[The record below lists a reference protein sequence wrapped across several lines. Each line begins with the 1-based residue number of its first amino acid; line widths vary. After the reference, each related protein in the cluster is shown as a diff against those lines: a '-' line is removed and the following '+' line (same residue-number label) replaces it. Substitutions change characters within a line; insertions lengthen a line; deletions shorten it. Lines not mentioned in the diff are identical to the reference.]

1 VTRLT
6 RPTITRHFSKA
17 WVQFLLLVFVI
28 FVIPG
33 FFGHPFAAGDNLI
46 QFNPLRM
53 LAAKIERSGNLPL
66 WNQYI
71 WSGTPLLAGFN
82 AGAFL
87 PTSWLYI
94 ILPPVLAWGLAQGL
108 PYFLALF
115 GFYLLMKE
123 MGITEFTSRVT
134 ALLFGFAGV
143 MIGQGVHLDMITGI
157 SLAPWMLLC
166 ASRIIE
172 PGLHSRF
179 RYAIYLAILY
189 SMVVLAGA
197 PEAMLDEVI
206 MLVVYSFTRMI
217 QLRAEWPR
225 KLLWLCGAG
234 ILALG
239 ISAAQWVPGLE
250 FQKISQRASPTFA
263 FVSFGAFAPQYFYSF
278 FAPYLFGGPGTL
290 PISGF
295 YGPFTWEEVTIYPTI
310 GPIIALFVTI
320 GRAIKRTLESK
331 LLPYLLMA
339 IVGTILALGSYTP
352 VESLLYHVPLYGEQR
367 LPGRNILMLDIAV
380 FVFFAVWLD
389 PILTNSR
396 DEANRSR
403 WLSFLPVAV
412 IGILYVTYFVSPG
425 FLTQFLHASPHA
437 AKLPKLDVALV
448 FAISCVT
455 SISSGVV
462 YFRAQGHNRKSR
474 NVVLLSVIV
483 LDLLVF
489 NLFGGLGTPVNL
501 SQFNST
507 SRQMAYVHSV
517 IGNSSRFAL
526 YDPLLYAYGQ
536 MNAVGQPDLNIGAAN
551 RSIQGYGSLS
561 LNSYESATQTHTQ
574 ASLSPPLLASPLVD
588 TLGTKVVLTSWHYLT
603 TRYGSPTA
611 VPLPYFYIPS
621 ALANNSPPPVAMY
634 PNYHGTP
641 LEPVA
646 TDTAGMFGRT
656 MAVTGVDVNTGHTFT
671 AGSIQAVGLLQPSG
685 SVLWLSHV
693 KPPSNKIVPGA
704 LHYQTPGQGRGGQ
717 IQAVGVIVRQYL
729 PAGLPD
735 PQKALVTG
743 VGVASAQGYFAL
755 FGTLSSYLTYPH
767 YRQIGMSGGISVF
780 ENSQSKPILQSKGQ
794 VTIVSHHTSVNGT
807 LDLMVKA
814 SANAS
819 IQWAEAYA
827 PGWKAKYISMSGKA
841 SMVLPTAQSGPL
853 QQITVPQGQWKI
865 TVYYHPSSVY
875 LGILVSIVA
884 VAATIL
890 LLALSLLRTRLQKSQ
905 RTA

>member
-1 VTRLT
+1 MT
-6 RPTITRHFSKA
+6 RPSRPIITHYFAKA
-17 WVQFLLLVFVI
+17 WVQFFLLVFVI
-28 FVIPG
+28 FVIPS

-53 LAAKIERSGNLPL
+53 LAAKIERGGNLPL

-82 AGAFL
+82 AGALL

-94 ILPPVLAWGLAQGL
+94 ILPPALAWGLAQGI

-123 MGITEFTSRVT
+123 MGVTEFTSRVA

-172 PGLHSRF
+172 PGPHSRF

-189 SMVVLAGA
+189 SMVVIAGA

-206 MLVVYSFTRMI
+206 MLVVYSLTRTI
-217 QLRAEWPR
+217 QLRAEWPK
-225 KLLWLCGAG
+225 KLLWLIGAG

-320 GRAIKRTLESK
+320 GRALKRTLESK

-339 IVGTILALGSYTP
+339 IVGTVLALGSYTP

-367 LPGRNILMLDIAV
+367 LPGRNILIFDIAV

-389 PILTNSR
+389 QILKDSR
-396 DEANRSR
+396 IQANRSR

-412 IGILYVTYFVSPG
+412 ISILYITYFVAPG
-425 FLTQFLHASPHA
+425 PLTRLLHASPHA
-437 AKLPKLDVALV
+437 AKLPVLEVAFV

-455 SISSGVV
+455 SISSGIV
-462 YFRAQGHNRKSR
+462 YFRTQGHNRKSR
-474 NVVLLSVIV
+474 RAVLLSVIL

-489 NLFGGLGTPVNL
+489 NLFGGLGTPVSL

-507 SRQMAYVHSV
+507 SRQMTYIHSL
-517 IGNSSRFAL
+517 IGDSSRFAL
-526 YDPLLYAYGQ
+526 YDPHLYAYGQ
-536 MNAVGQPDLNIGAAN
+536 VNAVGQPDLNIGAGN
-551 RSIQGYGSLS
+551 HSIQGYGSLS
-561 LNSYESATQTHTQ
+561 LNSYESATQTHAQ
-574 ASLSPPLLASPLVD
+574 ASLWPPLLASPLID
-588 TLGTKVVLTSWHYLT
+588 TLDTKVILTSWHYLI

-621 ALANNSPPPVAMY
+621 AIANNSPPPVAKY
-634 PNYHGTP
+634 PNYQGAP
-641 LEPVA
+641 LEPGA
-646 TDTAGMFGRT
+646 TDTSGMFGRA
-656 MAVTGVDVNTGHTFT
+656 MAVTAVDVNTGHSFS

-685 SVLWLSHV
+685 SVLWLSRV
-693 KPPSNKIVPGA
+693 KPPSNKIVPGT
-704 LHYQTPGQGRGGQ
+704 LHYQTPVQARGNQ
-717 IQAVGVIVRQYL
+717 VQAVGVIVRQYL

-735 PQKALVTG
+735 PQHALVTG
-743 VGVASAQGYFAL
+743 VGIDSAQGYFAV
-755 FGTLSSYLTYPH
+755 FGPLSSYLTFPH
-767 YRQIGMSGGISVF
+767 YRQIGMSGEISVF
-780 ENSQSKPILQSKGQ
+780 ENSQSKPILQPSKQ
-794 VTIVSHHTSVNGT
+794 VLIVSHHTSVNGT
-807 LDLMVKA
+807 LFLKVKA
-814 SANAS
+814 SADAS
-819 IQWAEAYA
+819 IKWAEAYA
-827 PGWKAKYISMSGKA
+827 PGWKAKYVSASGKA
-841 SMVLPTAQSGPL
+841 SKVLPTVQSGPL
-853 QQITVPQGQWKI
+853 QQITVPQGEWNI

-875 LGILVSIVA
+875 LGIFVSLVA
-884 VAATIL
+884 VAAAIL
-890 LLALSLLRTRLQKSQ
+890 LLALSLLRTRRKKGE
-905 RTA
+905 RAA